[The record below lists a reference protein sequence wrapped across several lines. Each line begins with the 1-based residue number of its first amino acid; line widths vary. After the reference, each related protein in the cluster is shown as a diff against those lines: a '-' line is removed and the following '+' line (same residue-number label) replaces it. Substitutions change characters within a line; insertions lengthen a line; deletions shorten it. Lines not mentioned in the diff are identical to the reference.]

1 MRVKF
6 IFFSSQYV
14 VALFSHFSASL
25 LFSHLSLSLPTSLR
39 IIFPFPS
46 HRLRLIFVICFKSQ
60 QTCVIFIKFNVLWF
74 ALLFLLFARVMYST
88 CSTILYVPGT
98 VCPHFYYSKIKYV
111 TLIILRLVIST
122 TFCTTTMRNMCL
134 HCTYTCHFSNNTP
147 DNIAHMSEA
156 WIDYFTRWIFLCF
169 HSKVKQKLAIAL
181 KSDLWKCYSTLCGL
195 VPSYST
201 THHSHNLKT
210 LSVAKFIDK
219 SFDM

>member
-156 WIDYFTRWIFLCF
+156 
-169 HSKVKQKLAIAL
+169 
-181 KSDLWKCYSTLCGL
+181 
-195 VPSYST
+195 
-201 THHSHNLKT
+201 
-210 LSVAKFIDK
+210 
-219 SFDM
+219 